1 MKVKFPPCLRLI
13 ILLMLLSIVTTSCT
27 TKTVLIRQ
35 SLSPV
40 PEECKGVLYVA
51 QNTPII
57 VGIEG
62 STELLR
68 LDMGGY
74 YLIHKNDLKVMVSEL
89 KKGQK

>member
-1 MKVKFPPCLRLI
+1 MKVKFLPCLRLI
-13 ILLMLLSIVTTSCT
+13 ILLMLLSIVTTSCV
-27 TKTVLIRQ
+27 TKTILIRQ

-40 PEECKGVLYVA
+40 PEQCNGALYVA
-51 QNTPII
+51 QNAPIT

-62 STELLR
+62 STELLK

-89 KKGQK
+89 KKCQK

>member
-1 MKVKFPPCLRLI
+1 V
-13 ILLMLLSIVTTSCT
+13 

-51 QNTPII
+51 QNAPIA

-62 STELLR
+62 SDELLK

-74 YLIHKNDLKVMVSEL
+74 YLIHKNDLKVMISEL
-89 KKGQK
+89 KKTQQ